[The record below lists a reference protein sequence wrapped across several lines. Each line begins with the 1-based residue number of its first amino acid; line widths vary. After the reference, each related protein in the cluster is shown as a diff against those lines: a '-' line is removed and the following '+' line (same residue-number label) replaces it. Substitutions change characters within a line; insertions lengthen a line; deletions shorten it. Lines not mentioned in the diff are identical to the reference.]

1 MSKTIQ
7 ELKQKRFGLYQEMRG
22 IIDAADNEKRGM
34 TPDETEKY
42 ENLDKEVDNLTAEIA
57 KREKLQ
63 EQERQFAERQEQD
76 EKRKYENRREGK
88 SNILESEEYRSAF
101 VQYLTNPSELSNE
114 QRSILMEKRAL
125 SAVTGA
131 SGGYTVPQG
140 FYNQIQD
147 AMKFYGGMRQ
157 SRATVMKTS
166 SGNDLPIPT
175 SNDTSNVGE
184 LLGENTGAATQDLA
198 FGQVIMKAYKYSSK
212 VVLVPFELLQDSAF
226 NIEQFLARKLGE
238 RIGRIT
244 NTHFTTGDNSS
255 KPQGIVTAAT
265 LGKTGATGQTTS
277 IIYEDLVD
285 LEHSV
290 DIAYRSNAEFM
301 FHDSTLKILKKLKD
315 STGRPLWLPGLE
327 VKEPDTI
334 LGYKYTV
341 NNDIASMAANA
352 KSILFGDL
360 SNYFIRDVMDIQ
372 LFRISDKYIES
383 GQVGFLAFYR
393 GDGRMVDAG
402 MNPVKYY
409 ANSAT

>member
-184 LLGENTGAATQDLA
+184 LLGENTGAATQDVA

-290 DIAYRSNAEFM
+290 DIAYRSKAEFM

-352 KSILFGDL
+352 KSVLFGDL

-393 GDGRMVDAG
+393 GDGRLVDAG